1 MFGFRFSFSWWNY
14 RAVIFCVHCEGLV
27 SAEYDAMHFSG
38 TTSSRS
44 VCRCSLERWKGGL
57 GNTSPEYPPEFAAS
71 IRLCY
76 HPPALASTR
85 LGKTAELLQ

>member
-14 RAVIFCVHCEGLV
+14 RAVIFCVYCEGLV
-27 SAEYDAMHFSG
+27 SAEYNAMHFSG

-44 VCRCSLERWKGGL
+44 VCRCSLERGKGGL
-57 GNTSPEYPPEFAAS
+57 GNTSLEYPPEFAAS
-71 IRLCY
+71 IRLCH
-76 HPPALASTR
+76 HPPALASTC